1 MRHLSLLF
9 LLGPLSSALFAS
21 QEEAPATEPVAE
33 WTVLVYGAVD
43 NDWEQPFMRDIR
55 GMRKGLGESLAHIYV
70 SHRLRVP
77 EPCKLGQKKRTL

>member
-21 QEEAPATEPVAE
+21 QEEVPATEPIAE
-33 WTVLVYGAVD
+33 STVLVYGAVD

-55 GMRKGLGESLAHIYV
+55 AMRSGLKGVRDIEVLLLIDRSLAPT
-70 SHRLRVP
+70 RGGAWAR
-77 EPCKLGQKKRTL
+77 